1 MSTDV
6 KNILRQS
13 NFVGTIVTN
22 FKQQWND
29 VWTHRQ
35 MSLQTDTRTDV
46 AATATS
52 FAQIFLRMLLSNA
65 ISGCDDD
72 DGLASGRQASRNTR
86 NEMIK
91 NSAAKQHSRWERIY
105 IYTMGRSNLRA
116 IPVQT
121 FKKEQQA
128 SSVCRCVCMAAE
140 ARAMVGV
147 NKAVRKAGLWDAFR
161 TSLPAK
167 NGSRKLGNIRLCGGR
182 ERLSSIPTSWIP
194 FTYQQQRI
202 RQKKEKNSKLCQGF
216 PKYRCLSLDAEEE
229 AKRYMYSKCVRG
241 KHLAMTQLEH
251 FLSFSL
257 VLLWFKFLFVTS
269 VP

>member
-1 MSTDV
+1 MKRRLNAPPNVTSNRHANWRCSDSDLLCANFPQNVTV
-6 KNILRQS
+6 KRHQWMRRWWWSRFGEAGLQEH
-13 NFVGTIVTN
+13 
-22 FKQQWND
+22 KEWND
-29 VWTHRQ
+29 KKF
-35 MSLQTDTRTDV
+35 SGK
-46 AATATS
+46 AA
-52 FAQIFLRMLLSNA
+52 F
-65 ISGCDDD
+65 
-72 DGLASGRQASRNTR
+72 
-86 NEMIK
+86 EMRE
-91 NSAAKQHSRWERIY
+91 NIY

-251 FLSFSL
+251 ILSFSL